1 MARQTITAAQA
12 NGPWPVLNDAVTVT
26 ATAANSTDKEQ
37 VAYSD
42 RLLLLARNSGASSR
56 VVTVSSV
63 AHPETKRTGDITE
76 TVPAGEMR
84 LLGPF
89 HIDGFKQ
96 TDGYLYFEAAHAD
109 ILWSALKY

>member
-1 MARQTITAAQA
+1 MPRQTLTAAQA

-26 ATAANSTDKEQ
+26 ATAANATDKEQ
-37 VAYSD
+37 VVYSD

-56 VVTVSSV
+56 TVTVTSI

-76 TVPAGEMR
+76 TIPAGEMR

-96 TDGYLYFEAAHAD
+96 SDGYLYLEASHAEV
-109 ILWSALKY
+109 LWSAIKY